1 MEATTLNPTQQ
12 HLLKLFSYNNSE
24 EYAKEIQDVLTRHF
38 QQQLDAESNRL
49 WDTGVLDEDRLNA
62 LRHQDLH
69 RKQA

>member
-38 QQQLDAESNRL
+38 QQQLDAESNIL

-69 RKQA
+69 KKEA

>member
-69 RKQA
+69 KKEA